1 MWRKITGSKLERLK
15 YTPTPLSQTPSV
27 LGSAI
32 HPACCLC
39 SSSSSRPCGRC
50 RSSTVYVQTIIIP
63 PGRASAPPPVGGHT
77 PTAVQITRQVS
88 SLPRWADHPLIFSPD
103 RRVHPMQ
110 SMLSHLKG
118 REIGAEVRP
127 SSPPQQ
133 FHLPL
138 FTPPLSPG
146 RTAMISIRGE
156 QPPVTHTSIEGSC
169 EIHQPPSL
177 RWKNQH
183 VF

>member
-103 RRVHPMQ
+103 RRVHPIQ
-110 SMLSHLKG
+110 SMPSHLKR
-118 REIGAEVRP
+118 REDWGQGPTVESTPA
-127 SSPPQQ
+127 PP
-133 FHLPL
+133 
-138 FTPPLSPG
+138 
-146 RTAMISIRGE
+146 
-156 QPPVTHTSIEGSC
+156 
-169 EIHQPPSL
+169 PPSFYSPHFS
-177 RWKNQH
+177 REEQQ
-183 VF
+183 

>member
-1 MWRKITGSKLERLK
+1 MKRGQRSYKSRHMWRKITDSKLARLIHLDSPP
-15 YTPTPLSQTPSV
+15 PTPKCPKSFMR
-27 LGSAI
+27 
-32 HPACCLC
+32 LC
-39 SSSSSRPCGRC
+39 SSSNSRPCSRC
-50 RSSTVYVQTIIIP
+50 HSSTFYVQTVILP

-138 FTPPLSPG
+138 FTPPLSVCCSPYSHFP
-146 RTAMISIRGE
+146 R
-156 QPPVTHTSIEGSC
+156 
-169 EIHQPPSL
+169 
-177 RWKNQH
+177 
-183 VF
+183 